1 MQGRQTTIKLF
12 VEKDGIDESIAI
24 LCKRN
29 FAKFRRILNN
39 CVFGRSKYLTT
50 YEFRGKTQ
58 SQQKAAPPVPVEVC
72 EHTREC
78 RLINYELLDLDF
90 NFFLIFVSFFRF
102 RGSANYAQTTR
113 RRWCSPVYDLTP
125 NRLLS
130 HEHCKNQLTGWKS
143 SIFIQFLN

>member
-1 MQGRQTTIKLF
+1 MKVLRYF
-12 VEKDGIDESIAI
+12 ANGI
-24 LCKRN
+24 LQN
-29 FAKFRRILNN
+29 YVVFRPQN

-90 NFFLIFVSFFRF
+90 NFFLIFVSFFVSEAAQIMLKQRGGDGAHRF
-102 RGSANYAQTTR
+102 MT
-113 RRWCSPVYDLTP
+113 
-125 NRLLS
+125 
-130 HEHCKNQLTGWKS
+130 
-143 SIFIQFLN
+143 

>member
-1 MQGRQTTIKLF
+1 MQGRQTTIKLL

-29 FAKFRRILNN
+29 FAKFRRIPSAKLR
-39 CVFGRSKYLTT
+39 FRSKYLTT

-90 NFFLIFVSFFRF
+90 NFFLIFVSFFVSEAAQIMPKQRGGDGAHRF
-102 RGSANYAQTTR
+102 MT
-113 RRWCSPVYDLTP
+113 
-125 NRLLS
+125 
-130 HEHCKNQLTGWKS
+130 
-143 SIFIQFLN
+143 